1 MQNTN
6 SENGSPYLATR
17 HFTFTKFVYVW
28 AGCANLFAPDC
39 FKVVFVKK
47 LKLKDR
53 AVTIVN
59 DSAAPPEEV
68 SHFIFCMI
76 ICKSPL
82 LFHRREEACKVIC
95 SETSCCEQSCF

>member
-6 SENGSPYLATR
+6 SEYGSPYLATR
-17 HFTFTKFVYVW
+17 HFISLSLNVFMS
-28 AGCANLFAPDC
+28 GCANLFAPDC
-39 FKVVFVKK
+39 FQNEGQFKVVFVKK

-68 SHFIFCMI
+68 SHFIFFYDYLQITFALPQKRGSM
-76 ICKSPL
+76 
-82 LFHRREEACKVIC
+82 
-95 SETSCCEQSCF
+95 